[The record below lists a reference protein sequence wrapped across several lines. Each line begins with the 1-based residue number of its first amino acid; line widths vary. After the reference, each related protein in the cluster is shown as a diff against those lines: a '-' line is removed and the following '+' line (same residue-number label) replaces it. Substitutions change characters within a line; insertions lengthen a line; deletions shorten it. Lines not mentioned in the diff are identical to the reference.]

1 MTQTAATDLGSVVRE
16 QFPPSVSA
24 ILQRFGE
31 ASAQLRD
38 LLETAPLRD
47 LIGSTDAVNV
57 QGEIT
62 AKLDE
67 AANSVFVEALRLPD
81 VSWLVSEEETEP
93 IHLGPGTYA
102 CCFDPLDGSSNI
114 GVSGVGSVLGIYTGV
129 SGFGDETPITGR
141 QLVAAAFTVY
151 GLPTMLMVARPG
163 NVDGY
168 VFDPADRTWKLT
180 QSGIKTPKAKYTS
193 INWMYRDTW
202 SPQVTA
208 AVDAASEGLRGR
220 YSGSMVEDI
229 LRVLLSGGVFL
240 YPEDDSSPSGKL
252 RMLYE
257 VCPISFILETAG
269 GASTNGS
276 TPILDVPITRP
287 HQRSPLIVG
296 DAAAVARYRAAHG
309 G

>member
-16 QFPPSVSA
+16 QFPAAVAA

-67 AANSVFVEALRLPD
+67 AANNVFVEALRLPD

-93 IHLGPGTYA
+93 IRLGPGTYA

-129 SGFGDETPITGR
+129 TGFGDDTPITGR

-151 GLPTMLMVARPG
+151 GLPTMLMIASPG

-168 VFDPADRTWKLT
+168 VFDPADRTWKIT
-180 QSGIKTPKAKYTS
+180 QSGVTTPKAKYTS
-193 INWMYRDTW
+193 INWMYRDAW

-240 YPEDDSSPSGKL
+240 YPEDHSSPSGKL

-257 VCPISFILETAG
+257 VCPISFILEAAG
-269 GASTNGS
+269 GASTNGG
-276 TPILDVPITRP
+276 TPILDVPITKP

-296 DAAAVARYRAAHG
+296 DAAAVERYRAAHG

>member
-1 MTQTAATDLGSVVRE
+1 MTQTAASDLGSVVRG
-16 QFPPSVSA
+16 QFPASVAA

-67 AANSVFVEALRLPD
+67 AANNVFVKALRLPD
-81 VSWLVSEEETEP
+81 VAWLVSEEETEP
-93 IHLGPGTYA
+93 IHLGDGTYA

-129 SGFGDETPITGR
+129 TGFGADRPITGR

-151 GLPTMLMVARPG
+151 GLPTMLMVATPG

-180 QSGIKTPKAKYTS
+180 QSGITTPKAKYTS

-202 SPQVTA
+202 PANVTS

-229 LRVLLSGGVFL
+229 LRLLLSGGVFL
-240 YPEDDSSPSGKL
+240 YPEDDSSPNGKL

-257 VCPISFILETAG
+257 VCPISFILEAAG

-276 TPILDVPITRP
+276 TPILDVPVTGP

-296 DAAAVARYRAAHG
+296 DAAAVEIGRAHV
-309 G
+309 

>member
-16 QFPPSVSA
+16 QFPAAVAA

-62 AKLDE
+62 AKLDD

-129 SGFGDETPITGR
+129 TGFGDDTPITGR

-151 GLPTMLMVARPG
+151 GLPTMLMVASPG

-180 QSGIKTPKAKYTS
+180 TPGIATPKAKYTS

-240 YPEDDSSPSGKL
+240 YPEDSSSPSGKL

-257 VCPISFILETAG
+257 VCPISFILEAAG

-276 TPILDVPITRP
+276 IPILDVPVTKP

-296 DAAAVARYRAAHG
+296 DAAAVARYRGAHG

>member
-1 MTQTAATDLGSVVRE
+1 MTQTAASDLGSVVRE
-16 QFPPSVSA
+16 QFPPSVAA

-67 AANSVFVEALRLPD
+67 AANNVFVEALKLPD
-81 VSWLVSEEETEP
+81 VSWLVSEEETDP
-93 IHLGPGTYA
+93 IHVGPGTYA

-129 SGFGDETPITGR
+129 SGFGDDTPITGR
-141 QLVAAAFTVY
+141 QLVASAFTVS
-151 GLPTMLMVARPG
+151 GLPTMLMIASPG

-180 QSGIKTPKAKYTS
+180 QSGITTPKAKYTS

-240 YPEDDSSPSGKL
+240 YPEDNSSPSGKL

-257 VCPISFILETAG
+257 VCPISFILEAAG
-269 GASTNGS
+269 GASTNGG
-276 TPILDVPITRP
+276 TAILDVPVTRA

-296 DAAAVARYRAAHG
+296 DAAAVARYRGAYG

>member
-1 MTQTAATDLGSVVRE
+1 MTQTAARDLGSVVRE
-16 QFPPSVSA
+16 QFPASVAA

-57 QGEIT
+57 QGEVT

-93 IHLGPGTYA
+93 IHLGDGTYA

-129 SGFGDETPITGR
+129 SGFGDDTPITGR
-141 QLVAAAFTVY
+141 QLVASAFTVY
-151 GLPTMLMVARPG
+151 GLPTMLMIASPG

-180 QSGIKTPKAKYTS
+180 QSGITTPKAKYTS

-240 YPEDDSSPSGKL
+240 YPEDNSSPSGKL

-257 VCPISFILETAG
+257 VCPISFILEAAG
-269 GASTNGS
+269 GASTNGG
-276 TPILDVPITRP
+276 TAILDVPVTRA

-296 DAAAVARYRAAHG
+296 DAAAVARYRGAYG

>member
-1 MTQTAATDLGSVVRE
+1 MTQTAASDLGSVVRG
-16 QFPPSVSA
+16 QFPAAVA
-24 ILQRFGE
+24 TILQRFGE

-57 QGEIT
+57 QGETT

-67 AANSVFVEALRLPD
+67 AANTVFVEALKLPD
-81 VSWLVSEEETEP
+81 VSWLVSEEETDP

-129 SGFGDETPITGR
+129 SGFGDDTPITGR

-151 GLPTMLMVARPG
+151 GLPTMLMIASPG

-180 QSGIKTPKAKYTS
+180 QSGITTPKAKYTS

-202 SPQVTA
+202 APNVAA

-220 YSGSMVEDI
+220 YSGSMVEDV

-240 YPEDDSSPSGKL
+240 YPEDNSSPSGKL

-257 VCPISFILETAG
+257 VCPISFILEAAG

-276 TPILDVPITRP
+276 APILDVPVTKP

-296 DAAAVARYRAAHG
+296 DAAVVRRYSETHTR
-309 G
+309 